1 MAHNCEK
8 YKFRAQYD
16 NAPKFFFFGGGG
28 GNVEDGI
35 LAGALGGKNT

>member
-8 YKFRAQYD
+8 YKFRVQYD
-16 NAPKFFFFGGGG
+16 NAPKFFFGG

-35 LAGALGGKNT
+35 LTGALGGKNT